1 MCDKNMTFEECELS
15 ILRNAVDHIENKQ
28 GKKKIIRPR
37 NQKNYRNRRKFFKIY
52 KKNVLWGNC
61 Y

>member
-28 GKKKIIRPR
+28 GKK
-37 NQKNYRNRRKFFKIY
+37 NYQTQKS
-52 KKNVLWGNC
+52 KKL
-61 Y
+61 